1 MNNPLNVIGNN
12 HPKDGL
18 FLVILNGQYQW
29 VFLALKKNH
38 KIFLQLF
45 GFLKSFQYLCTES
58 EQKEK
63 TMTEKD
69 TNNSSTSSVDKI
81 LSHQLFVVE
90 KDPIKDK
97 AWEKQQEKALQQ
109 QSPKVEVNEV
119 VQESHKPRMAEV
131 YSNDLQTLKI
141 WFDSKQFTKE
151 LEESIRQL
159 PKTLFSDDTIE
170 YYIQE
175 RVKKEEEIM
184 ALALATV

>member
-1 MNNPLNVIGNN
+1 M
-12 HPKDGL
+12 
-18 FLVILNGQYQW
+18 
-29 VFLALKKNH
+29 A
-38 KIFLQLF
+38 
-45 GFLKSFQYLCTES
+45 
-58 EQKEK
+58 EK
-63 TMTEKD
+63 Y

-109 QSPKVEVNEV
+109 QSQKVEVKES
-119 VQESHKPRMAEV
+119 VQETHKPMMAEV
-131 YSNDLQTLKI
+131 YNTDLQTLRI
-141 WFDSKQFTKE
+141 WYDSKQFTKE

-159 PKTLFSDDTIE
+159 PKTLFSYDTIE

-184 ALALATV
+184 AMALATV

>member
-1 MNNPLNVIGNN
+1 M
-12 HPKDGL
+12 
-18 FLVILNGQYQW
+18 
-29 VFLALKKNH
+29 
-38 KIFLQLF
+38 
-45 GFLKSFQYLCTES
+45 E
-58 EQKEK
+58 
-63 TMTEKD
+63 EKD
-69 TNNSSTSSVDKI
+69 INNSSTSSVDKI

-109 QSPKVEVNEV
+109 QSQNVEVKEA
-119 VQESHKPRMAEV
+119 VQETHKQNMIDV
-131 YSNDLQTLKI
+131 SNNDLQTLRI
-141 WFDSKQFTKE
+141 WYDSKPFTNE

-170 YYIQE
+170 CYLQE

>member
-1 MNNPLNVIGNN
+1 
-12 HPKDGL
+12 
-18 FLVILNGQYQW
+18 
-29 VFLALKKNH
+29 
-38 KIFLQLF
+38 
-45 GFLKSFQYLCTES
+45 
-58 EQKEK
+58 
-63 TMTEKD
+63 MTEQD

-109 QSPKVEVNEV
+109 QSQKVEVKEV
-119 VQESHKPRMAEV
+119 VQETHKPKMIDV
-131 YSNDLQTLKI
+131 SSNDIQTLRI
-141 WFDSKQFTKE
+141 WYDSKPFTKE

-159 PKTLFSDDTIE
+159 PKTLFSDETIE

-184 ALALATV
+184 EMALATV

>member
-1 MNNPLNVIGNN
+1 MGCYCI
-12 HPKDGL
+12 
-18 FLVILNGQYQW
+18 
-29 VFLALKKNH
+29 KKNH

-45 GFLKSFQYLCTES
+45 RFLKSFLYLCTES

-63 TMTEKD
+63 AMAEQD
-69 TNNSSTSSVDKI
+69 INNSSTSSVDKI

-109 QSPKVEVNEV
+109 QSQNVEVKEA
-119 VQESHKPRMAEV
+119 VQETHKPRMAEV
-131 YSNDLQTLKI
+131 YNNDLQTLRI
-141 WFDSKQFTKE
+141 WYDSKPFTKE

-170 YYIQE
+170 YYIQD

-184 ALALATV
+184 AMALATV